1 MSVHIYM
8 QSKHTQSKN
17 FKKRGGGGGKEG
29 EREGKKR
36 RKNIIDPWRNF
47 SSKSE
52 KENNLGVFLPP
63 VHRWQTP
70 GSTS

>member
-1 MSVHIYM
+1 VYIYTCS
-8 QSKHTQSKN
+8 QNTHKVKIL
-17 FKKRGGGGGKEG
+17 KKEEEGGKEG